1 MKFPLDPEWQEA
13 IRRAPTL
20 AKAKAMGSDPAHP
33 IRGDWEQVK
42 RAVMKEGAMAK
53 FRQNPTLH
61 ALLNTAGAFG
71 LVFESTDPYWGM
83 KKGKGENMLGRV
95 LLDVAEAL
103 AMQGVRPDQ
112 TMFTAPAEAAVA
124 ESAGVEE
131 SKEGDA
137 EAIVEAAKEQVANAN
152 VIQIQKGGDRG
163 SSSGGSNDVYL
174 IINPGAQVEQK
185 THRARQTPR
194 NRTLSWEGMTVTKE
208 SQSGGSAA
216 EGEQMRTDSGS
227 SLEVKVE
234 KLDS

>member
-1 MKFPLDPEWQEA
+1 
-13 IRRAPTL
+13 
-20 AKAKAMGSDPAHP
+20 
-33 IRGDWEQVK
+33 
-42 RAVMKEGAMAK
+42 
-53 FRQNPTLH
+53 
-61 ALLNTAGAFG
+61 
-71 LVFESTDPYWGM
+71 M

-112 TMFTAPAEAAVA
+112 TMFTAPAEAAEAAEAAVA

-137 EAIVEAAKEQVANAN
+137 EAIVEAAKDQVANAN
-152 VIQIQKGGDRG
+152 VIQIQKGGG
-163 SSSGGSNDVYL
+163 SGSGSSGSSGGSNDVYL